1 MVLNLTMTEQNNNKE
16 TTESLKH
23 AVQKLLSDFDEFSK
37 KINPKQEEKNGK
49 NQN

>member
-1 MVLNLTMTEQNNNKE
+1 MEEQNNNKE
-16 TTESLKH
+16 TIESLKH

-37 KINPKQEEKNGK
+37 KLNPKEVKNEK